1 MKKTKITKLPVVL
14 GIICYFCPLV
24 RLIQFIMISIDK
36 IKEII
41 ATWQDE
47 IQDTIILTNNFQEIS
62 KVEGITVK
70 SVLDWLMEN

>member
-1 MKKTKITKLPVVL
+1 
-14 GIICYFCPLV
+14 
-24 RLIQFIMISIDK
+24 MISIDK